1 MHIYRIFVNMNI
13 NATLTSPRKKI
24 DLGLVYDFHR
34 QIHLLQVR
42 NKMKQ
47 DKKKKPKLDCPVQI
61 KVPTGSTDLQL

>member
-1 MHIYRIFVNMNI
+1 MNI

-24 DLGLVYDFHR
+24 DLELVYDFHR

-61 KVPTGSTDLQL
+61 KVPTCSTDLQL